1 MACEFR
7 QALVLPLGLRWN
19 QMKKAGL
26 TTRLAR
32 IVGVSRAEAADQL
45 DHVVTRIISNLKK
58 GESAAL
64 PGLGTFTPGPRW
76 DFAFDRK
83 SSKGTG
89 RRGKR

>member
-1 MACEFR
+1 
-7 QALVLPLGLRWN
+7 
-19 QMKKAGL
+19 MKKPGL
-26 TTRLAR
+26 TTRLAKQA
-32 IVGVSRAEAADQL
+32 GVSRAQAADQL

>member
-1 MACEFR
+1 
-7 QALVLPLGLRWN
+7 
-19 QMKKAGL
+19 MKKPGL
-26 TTRLAR
+26 TTRLAKKA
-32 IVGVSRAEAADQL
+32 GVSRAEAADQL

-83 SSKGTG
+83 SGKGTG